1 MLIVSQ
7 LIMLNLKYLFIY
19 DANMDILIHNSL
31 CTSQLFLPGEGEAV
45 EWLIQRV
52 EAVLE
57 LLV

>member
-1 MLIVSQ
+1 
-7 LIMLNLKYLFIY
+7 
-19 DANMDILIHNSL
+19 MDILIHNSL
-31 CTSQLFLPGEGEAV
+31 CTSQLFLPGKGEAV